1 MNFKELTVTLFG
13 TLWDIKHIEIEHIDV
28 KDRWQEENGNKG
40 WINIEDFPLSED
52 QFLDIFF
59 YISAP
64 NGTKYDLEVKGIVNL
79 NGEDQEIG
87 YTASYKVIKG
97 GTLYINLS
105 KNVNDLLTN

>member
-28 KDRWQEENGNKG
+28 LNRWEEENGNKG
-40 WINIEDFPLSED
+40 WIKIEDFPVSDD

-64 NGTKYDLEVKGIVNL
+64 NGTKYDLEIRGVVNL
-79 NGEDQEIG
+79 DGEDREIG
-87 YTASYKVIKG
+87 YTRSYKVIKG
-97 GTLYINLS
+97 GTLYINFS
-105 KNVNDLLTN
+105 ENINDLLI